1 MMQAILLMQEY
12 TSTRFVLETLSR
24 SGRWCCCSRNMAKAE
39 FKSGQI
45 NTHKLFNYR
54 GVILKVDQIFKLTDE
69 WYEIMAKSKPP
80 KDKPWYHVLVHEK
93 NHTTYVAERNLYLDK
108 LAKKIIHPV
117 LPFYFTEIK
126 DGVYQKTLNW
136 EGEFPLP
143 LDNIG
148 EA

>member
-1 MMQAILLMQEY
+1 
-12 TSTRFVLETLSR
+12 
-24 SGRWCCCSRNMAKAE
+24 MAKAE

-45 NTHKLFNYR
+45 INHKLFNYR
-54 GVILKVDQIFKLTDE
+54 GVILKVDQTFKLTDE

-80 KDKPWYHVLVHEK
+80 KDEPWYHILVHDK
-93 NHTTYVAERNLYLDK
+93 NHTTYVAERNLYLDE

-126 DGVYQKTLNW
+126 DCVYQKTLNW

-143 LDNIG
+143 LDIVG
-148 EA
+148 DA